1 MQIAC
6 RSRGAQSR
14 SRATQVNAICYRCGT
29 DRAVYIPDG
38 TAPGCIACIEA
49 PFRVDRRR
57 AIAETH
63 QQRMSDLIRKCCKT
77 ADVQLELPHDARLAI
92 AACLWSGWPMVLFA
106 RSGVAAGL
114 RPGFVPSPH
123 LTTWWAIQGAHYNF
137 LPESNSISGQVIRS
151 LGRTLSGQP
160 MLDNAALLNRA
171 GTSAPSAQA
180 SALLAQMTEDGWSH
194 SA

>member
-14 SRATQVNAICYRCGT
+14 SRATQVNAICSRCGT

-38 TAPGCIACIEA
+38 TAPECMACIGA

-57 AIAETH
+57 AVAETH
-63 QQRMSDLIRKCCKT
+63 QKRMSDLIHKCGKT

-92 AACLWSGWPMVLFA
+92 AACLWSGWPWHCA
-106 RSGVAAGL
+106 HSGVAAGL
-114 RPGFVPSPH
+114 RPEFVPPPH
-123 LTTWWAIQGAHYNF
+123 LATWLAVQEAHYNF
-137 LPESNSISGQVIRS
+137 LAQSNSSSGQVIRS
-151 LGRTLSGQP
+151 RGRTLSGQP
-160 MLDNAALLNRA
+160 MLDAAPLLNRA

-180 SALLAQMTEDGWSH
+180 SALLSQMTEDGWSH
-194 SA
+194 TA